1 MQKLEEARARAKE
14 GYEDE
19 RDAEDD
25 LAAAD
30 EYADDDADNEVGG
43 ADGADVDPQRAKKF
57 TLVGISDVVKFR
69 ERKVSN
75 ITFITSISILH
86 PTTRNKRLEKV
97 SLKKGM
103 RTMVLKKMMM

>member
-1 MQKLEEARARAKE
+1 MLSSLILLSFLARKLAMQKLEEARARAKE

-25 LAAAD
+25 LNAA
-30 EYADDDADNEVGG
+30 ADDDADNEVGD

-75 ITFITSISILH
+75 ITVITWISIFH
-86 PTTRNKRLEKV
+86 HYY
-97 SLKKGM
+97 
-103 RTMVLKKMMM
+103 